1 MHFSSLCYFTFQQ
14 KSLKIG
20 LCDKFFYFTCFAPEP
35 GTCAMDMSMSWCART
50 QPWEVRAPP
59 LEQGILVRK
68 DLGQEVQ
75 GCVCSSCF
83 VEEEILILLCQQKTV
98 NDFSLSFRC
107 SSLDC
112 WTHICTTIH
121 RIMSACNIHWA
132 AHKAVWE
139 SKPFEEAAWGSF
151 WHGV

>member
-1 MHFSSLCYFTFQQ
+1 MDFSSICYFTFQRNPIKLAYVISFLFYLFCNRTRNVCYGHEHVLMCQ
-14 KSLKIG
+14 DTALKV
-20 LCDKFFYFTCFAPEP
+20 
-35 GTCAMDMSMSWCART
+35 M
-50 QPWEVRAPP
+50 APP

-98 NDFSLSFRC
+98 NDFFWSFIQRP
-107 SSLDC
+107 LDC

-121 RIMSACNIHWA
+121 RIMSACNIH
-132 AHKAVWE
+132 
-139 SKPFEEAAWGSF
+139 
-151 WHGV
+151 